1 MRRESLDRAIGP
13 TPPSFSGRMEQTL
26 HTLKEEKEVKRIG
39 FRTIMVFA
47 IIATLSCTT
56 ACALVSQGLEWYY
69 NNRFTAYQEHE
80 PDKYHA
86 IISHLQTEVPQSAA
100 QDPDVRISVDEVS
113 WVPEEHILVVSV
125 TAAAAKP
132 EQYEL
137 HPMWNLD
144 ADGSYVGKEHLG
156 EYAADEEARGE
167 HWLWTGRGYGPVAE
181 MVAPGKQLLLLE
193 AEEIRLEALRLLGD
207 MSSTD
212 AYVTE
217 DGAVHVVIELHLA
230 QFFDPT
236 FPDTVAQRIKE
247 APEYAVH
254 WQQLLSDWER
264 FQQLLHAHED
274 GVVTLT
280 LPYSVTTYSE
290 DDVALYTGGR
300 KGEVQFDVKLR

>member
-26 HTLKEEKEVKRIG
+26 RTLKEEKEVKRTG
-39 FRTIMVFA
+39 FRIIMVFA
-47 IIATLSCTT
+47 IIAVLSCTT
-56 ACALVSQGLEWYY
+56 ACALVSRGLEWYY

-100 QDPDVRISVDEVS
+100 QDPDIRISVDEVS
-113 WVPEEHILVVSV
+113 WVPEDHILVVSV
-125 TAAAAKP
+125 TAAAANP
-132 EQYEL
+132 EACEL

-156 EYAADEEARGE
+156 EYAEDEEARGE
-167 HWLWTGRGYGPVAE
+167 HWLWTGHGYGPVAE

-217 DGAVHVVIELHLA
+217 DGAVHVVIELRLA

-247 APEYAVH
+247 TPEYAAN
-254 WQQLLSDWER
+254 WQQLLSDWEH
-264 FQQLLHAHED
+264 FQQLLRVHED

-280 LPYSVTTYSE
+280 MPYTVTTYSE

-300 KGEVQFDVKLR
+300 KGEIQFDVKLW

>member
-26 HTLKEEKEVKRIG
+26 RTLKEEKEVKRTG
-39 FRTIMVFA
+39 FRIIMVFA
-47 IIATLSCTT
+47 IIAVLSCTT
-56 ACALVSQGLEWYY
+56 ACALVSRGLEWYY

-100 QDPDVRISVDEVS
+100 QDPDIRISVDEVS
-113 WVPEEHILVVSV
+113 WVPEDHILVVSV
-125 TAAAAKP
+125 TAAAANP
-132 EQYEL
+132 EACEL

-156 EYAADEEARGE
+156 EYAEDEEARGE
-167 HWLWTGRGYGPVAE
+167 HWLWTGHGYGPAAE

-217 DGAVHVVIELHLA
+217 DGAVNVVIELRLA
-230 QFFDPT
+230 QFFDPA
-236 FPDTVAQRIKE
+236 FPDTVAQHIKE
-247 APEYAVH
+247 TPEYAAN
-254 WQQLLSDWER
+254 WQQLLSDWEH
-264 FQQLLHAHED
+264 FQQLLRVHED

-280 LPYSVTTYSE
+280 LPYTVTTYSE

-300 KGEVQFDVKLR
+300 KGEIQFDVKLW

>member
-26 HTLKEEKEVKRIG
+26 RTLKEEKEVKRTG
-39 FRTIMVFA
+39 FRIIMVFA
-47 IIATLSCTT
+47 IIAVLSCTT
-56 ACALVSQGLEWYY
+56 ACALVSRGLEWYY

-100 QDPDVRISVDEVS
+100 QDPDIRISVDEVS
-113 WVPEEHILVVSV
+113 WVPEDHILVVSV
-125 TAAAAKP
+125 TAAAANP
-132 EQYEL
+132 EACEL

-156 EYAADEEARGE
+156 EYAEDEEARGE
-167 HWLWTGRGYGPVAE
+167 HWLWTGHGYGPVAE

-217 DGAVHVVIELHLA
+217 DGAVNVVIELRLA

-247 APEYAVH
+247 TPEYAAN
-254 WQQLLSDWER
+254 WQQLLSDWEH
-264 FQQLLHAHED
+264 FQQLLRVHED

-280 LPYSVTTYSE
+280 LHYTVTTYSE

-300 KGEVQFDVKLR
+300 KGEIQFDVKLW

>member
-26 HTLKEEKEVKRIG
+26 RTLKEEKEVKRTG
-39 FRTIMVFA
+39 FRIIMVFA
-47 IIATLSCTT
+47 IIAVLSCTT
-56 ACALVSQGLEWYY
+56 ACALVSRGLEWYY

-100 QDPDVRISVDEVS
+100 QDPDIRISVDEVS
-113 WVPEEHILVVSV
+113 WVPEDHILVVSV
-125 TAAAAKP
+125 TAAAANP
-132 EQYEL
+132 EACEL

-144 ADGSYVGKEHLG
+144 PDGSYVGKEHLG
-156 EYAADEEARGE
+156 EYAEDEEARGE
-167 HWLWTGRGYGPVAE
+167 HWLWTGHGYGPVAE
-181 MVAPGKQLLLLE
+181 MVAPGKHLLLLE

-217 DGAVHVVIELHLA
+217 DGAVNVVIELRLA

-247 APEYAVH
+247 TPEYAAN
-254 WQQLLSDWER
+254 WQQLLSDWEH
-264 FQQLLHAHED
+264 FQQLLRVHED

-280 LPYSVTTYSE
+280 LPYTVTTYSE

-300 KGEVQFDVKLR
+300 KGEIQFDVKLW

>member
-26 HTLKEEKEVKRIG
+26 RTLKEEKEVKRIG

-47 IIATLSCTT
+47 IIAVLSCTT

-69 NNRFTAYQEHE
+69 NNRFTALPEHE

-86 IISHLQTEVPQSAA
+86 IINHLQTAVPQSAA
-100 QDPDVRISVDEVS
+100 QDPDIRISVDEVS
-113 WVPEEHILVVSV
+113 WVPEGHFLVVSV
-125 TAAAAKP
+125 TAAAANP
-132 EQYEL
+132 EAYEL

-144 ADGSYVGKEHLG
+144 ADGSYVGKEHLADDD
-156 EYAADEEARGE
+156 EDEEARGE
-167 HWLWTGRGYGPVAE
+167 HWLWTASGHGPVAE

-193 AEEIRLEALRLLGD
+193 AEEIRLEDLRLLGD

-230 QFFDPT
+230 QYFDPA
-236 FPDTVAQRIKE
+236 FPDTVAQRIQE
-247 APEYAVH
+247 APEYAAP
-254 WQQLLSDWER
+254 WQRELADWER
-264 FQQLLHAHED
+264 FQQLLRAHED

-280 LPYSVTTYSE
+280 LPYTVTTYSE
-290 DDVALYTGGR
+290 NDVALYTGGR
-300 KGEVQFDVKLR
+300 EGEIRFDVKLW

>member
-26 HTLKEEKEVKRIG
+26 RTLKEEKEVKRTG
-39 FRTIMVFA
+39 FRIIMVFA
-47 IIATLSCTT
+47 IIAVLSCTT
-56 ACALVSQGLEWYY
+56 ACALVSRGLEWYY

-100 QDPDVRISVDEVS
+100 QDPDIRISVDEVS
-113 WVPEEHILVVSV
+113 WVPEDHILVVSV
-125 TAAAAKP
+125 TAAAANP
-132 EQYEL
+132 EACEL

-156 EYAADEEARGE
+156 EYAEDEEARGE
-167 HWLWTGRGYGPVAE
+167 HWLWTGHGYGPVAE
-181 MVAPGKQLLLLE
+181 MVAPGKQLFLLE

-217 DGAVHVVIELHLA
+217 DGAVHVVIELRLA

-247 APEYAVH
+247 TPEYAAN
-254 WQQLLSDWER
+254 WQQLLSDWEH
-264 FQQLLHAHED
+264 FQQLLRVHED

-280 LPYSVTTYSE
+280 LPYTVTTYSE

-300 KGEVQFDVKLR
+300 KGEIQFDVKLW

>member
-26 HTLKEEKEVKRIG
+26 RTLKEEKEVKRTG
-39 FRTIMVFA
+39 FRIIMVFA
-47 IIATLSCTT
+47 IIAVLSCTT
-56 ACALVSQGLEWYY
+56 ACALVSRGLEWYY

-100 QDPDVRISVDEVS
+100 QDPDIRISVDEVS
-113 WVPEEHILVVSV
+113 WVPEDHILVVSV
-125 TAAAAKP
+125 TAAAANP
-132 EQYEL
+132 EACEL

-156 EYAADEEARGE
+156 EYAEDEEARGE
-167 HWLWTGRGYGPVAE
+167 HWLWTGHGYGPVAE

-217 DGAVHVVIELHLA
+217 DGDVHVVIEAHLA
-230 QFFDPT
+230 QSFDPA
-236 FPDTVAQRIKE
+236 FPDIVARRIQE
-247 APEYAVH
+247 APEYAAH

-264 FQQLLHAHED
+264 FQQLLRVHED

-280 LPYSVTTYSE
+280 LPYTVTTYSE

-300 KGEVQFDVKLR
+300 EGEIRFDVKLW